1 MAMGRPS
8 KYTPELL
15 EAAWAYVNGGWLEC
29 GDRIPSV
36 AGMAC
41 EINITRELAH
51 LWVKDENK
59 PEFFNIMKALAQ
71 KQERTLTNHGLDGTY
86 NGMITKL
93 ILTKHNYS
101 DKIEQDNTSSDK
113 SMTPQ
118 VVERVIVMP
127 DKPDAD

>member
-1 MAMGRPS
+1 MNMVMGRPS

-29 GDRIPSV
+29 GDKIPSV

-41 EINITRELAH
+41 EIGITRELAH
-51 LWVKDENK
+51 LWVNDKTK
-59 PEFFNIMKALAQ
+59 SEFFDIMKALAQ

-86 NGMITKL
+86 STTITKL
-93 ILTKHNYS
+93 ILTKHGYS

-118 VVERVIVMP
+118 VIERIIVTP
-127 DKPDAD
+127 DED

>member
-1 MAMGRPS
+1 MVMGRPS

-29 GDRIPSV
+29 GDKIPSV

-41 EINITRELAH
+41 EIGLTRETCH
-51 LWVKDENK
+51 EWNRDEEK
-59 PEFFNIMKALAQ
+59 REFSNIMRALAQ

-118 VVERVIVMP
+118 VIERIIVT
-127 DKPDAD
+127 PDAD

>member
-1 MAMGRPS
+1 MVMGRPS

-29 GDRIPSV
+29 GDKIPSV

-41 EINITRELAH
+41 EIGLTRETCH
-51 LWVKDENK
+51 EWNRDEEK
-59 PEFFNIMKALAQ
+59 HEFSNIMRALAQ

-118 VVERVIVMP
+118 VIERIIVT
-127 DKPDAD
+127 PDAD